1 MAEHEPLHEACPSE
15 PNGRI
20 VGKANGH
27 AVANGKP
34 TVKANGA
41 GGGADGEAAAQQP
54 HIEAPC
60 CRDIHGKE
68 PPDGGAQAWLVM
80 VSAFICN
87 GVIFGFINTYGVLH
101 KLLVQRLTE
110 QGDADASSKAGKSH
124 IKRESA
130 TFRIP
135 FKSSDP
141 RQIDS

>member
-1 MAEHEPLHEACPSE
+1 MAEHEPLHEAVASE

-20 VGKANGH
+20 LSKANGH

-34 TVKANGA
+34 TNAKANGA
-41 GGGADGEAAAQQP
+41 GGGAVAQEP

-80 VSAFICN
+80 ISAFICN

-101 KLLVQRLTE
+101 KLLGERLKN

-124 IKRESA
+124 IKRDSA
-130 TFRIP
+130 TFLIP
-135 FKSSDP
+135 F
-141 RQIDS
+141 QIECPAAN